1 MMENNLPINVTM
13 KNNGITLKLDYNPND
28 AELCEL
34 LTSINSPNGTTIPTT
49 NGLKKDLDQFGFTE
63 YEQEQLLNI
72 ITYHMLDSNSNVILL
87 SEDYYPL
94 RKELK
99 TNIIKK
105 FSTARTPN
113 ELPSDFECRLLLG
126 KVKTSLTLNEWK
138 NIKDPEEKYAYKRY
152 DLPTMENREPIFN
165 FLINLL
171 CNYKHTII

>member
-28 AELCEL
+28 TELYEL

-49 NGLKKDLDQFGFTE
+49 DGLKKDLDQFGFTE

-99 TNIIKK
+99 TDIIKK

-113 ELPSDFECRLLLG
+113 ELPSDFECKLLLG
-126 KVKTSLTLNEWK
+126 KVKPSLTLNEWK
-138 NIKDPEEKYAYKRY
+138 NIKDPEEKYTYKRY

-165 FLINLL
+165 FLVNLL